1 MMARNDARSS
11 DDSFM
16 SGSIWTEAEC
26 LLGVDL
32 RGYRSMALLITSERK
47 GVFVGTSGTNTS
59 RIWQK
64 CSFRFSK
71 RVVFVRLGLRT
82 TPSTLVTSDGCG
94 HRSLFRVNLLP
105 VVSRRGSKA
114 NVESVVNK
122 SVGRFTSTNSPGQT
136 VVLVGGARNT
146 WVRRTACQLRDSSV
160 VPYV

>member
-1 MMARNDARSS
+1 
-11 DDSFM
+11 M

-32 RGYRSMALLITSERK
+32 RGCRYMALLIMSERK

-71 RVVFVRLGLRT
+71 RVVFVRLGMHT

-94 HRSLFRVNLLP
+94 NRSLSRVNLLR

-136 VVLVGGARNT
+136 VVLVEGARNT
-146 WVRRTACQLRDSSV
+146 WVRRTACRLRDLSV